1 MSGETPDSN
10 GAPNAGPPSGEGT
23 VATTPVTPPQPPA
36 PPAAPTEPPAPVA
49 PDDLAA
55 LAPEESEL
63 GAVAEAKPPSK
74 VLIFI
79 ERYAL
84 LVAFIGVLLFF
95 SLWGKTSA
103 AYGSAANYQ
112 ALFSHTQVY
121 IVVLSLALLF
131 PLLCGEF
138 DLSVGNIAGFAQ
150 IAAAVAMTKHGWS
163 IVPCFILATV
173 IGAVIGLLNGNTI
186 ARVGVNSLIVTLG
199 TAGVLLGV
207 VNWYTKGVSYGTN
220 NGSVYS
226 LGTLNTV
233 FGIPRMDILIAI
245 VAIVVWYVINHT
257 PFGRYLMSVGSNP
270 AAARLVGLR
279 VAKTKLL
286 AFVISGALSGFA
298 GMILFVNTGSG
309 NPGAGTIADTLT
321 ALAAVF
327 LGATAIK
334 PGRFNVE
341 GTLIAIFFLAATVS
355 GLVIAGVSSDVNQVF
370 NGAALFVAVVIST
383 EVRNRR
389 LGHGH

>member
-1 MSGETPDSN
+1 MTGETPDSN
-10 GAPNAGPPSGEGT
+10 GAPDAGLPTEGT
-23 VATTPVTPPQPPA
+23 VATTPADPPA
-36 PPAAPTEPPAPVA
+36 QAEV
-49 PDDLAA
+49 DNLAA
-55 LAPEESEL
+55 LAPQESEL
-63 GAVAEAKPPSK
+63 GAVAEAKAPSK

-84 LVAFIGVLLFF
+84 LVAFIAVMLFF
-95 SLWGKTSA
+95 SLWGKTSGA
-103 AYGSAANYQ
+103 FGTSESYQ
-112 ALFSHTQVY
+112 SLFSHTQVY
-121 IVVLSLALLF
+121 VVVLSLALLF

-138 DLSVGNIAGFAQ
+138 DLSVGNIAGFTQ
-150 IAAAVAMTKHGWS
+150 IAGSVAMVKHGWS
-163 IVPCFILATV
+163 IVPCFVLATV
-173 IGAVIGLLNGNTI
+173 FGAVIGLLNGNTV

-199 TAGVLLGV
+199 TAGILLGV
-207 VNWYTKGVSYGTN
+207 VNWYTHANSYGTS

-226 LGTLNTV
+226 LGQLNTV
-233 FGIPRMDILIAI
+233 LGIPRIDILVGI
-245 VAIVVWYVINHT
+245 VALLCWYVINHT
-257 PFGRYLMSVGSNP
+257 PFGRQLMSVGSNP

-279 VAKTKLL
+279 VPRTKLL
-286 AFVISGALSGFA
+286 AFVVSGALSGFA
-298 GMILFVNTGSG
+298 GMILFINSGSG
-309 NPGAGTIADTLT
+309 NPGSGTVADTLT

-355 GLVIAGVSSDVNQVF
+355 GLVIAGVSPDVNQVF

>member
-1 MSGETPDSN
+1 MTGETPDSN
-10 GAPNAGPPSGEGT
+10 GAPTGGLPSGEGP
-23 VATTPVTPPQPPA
+23 VATTPPQPP
-36 PPAAPTEPPAPVA
+36 VA
-49 PDDLAA
+49 PEQPGLVELPDS
-55 LAPEESEL
+55 APDSADL
-63 GAVAEAKPPSK
+63 GAVAEAKPPSRA
-74 VLIFI
+74 LIWI
-79 ERYAL
+79 EKYAL
-84 LVAFIGVLLFF
+84 LVGFIAVLLFF
-95 SLWGKTSA
+95 SFWSKTSGA
-103 AYGSAANYQ
+103 FGTAESYQ

-138 DLSVGNIAGFAQ
+138 DLSVGSVAGFSQ
-150 IAAAVAMTKHGWS
+150 IAAAVAMSKHGWS
-163 IVPCFILATV
+163 LVPCFILATG
-173 IGAVIGLLNGNTI
+173 IGAIIGAINGNTV

-199 TAGVLLGV
+199 TAGILLGV
-207 VNWYTKGVSYGTN
+207 VNWYTKGASYGDKIHN
-220 NGSVYS
+220 SVYS

-233 FGIPRMDILIAI
+233 FGIPRIDILVGII
-245 VAIVVWYVINHT
+245 VIVVWYVINHT

-270 AAARLVGLR
+270 QAARLVGLR
-279 VAKTKLL
+279 VANMKFF
-286 AFVISGALSGFA
+286 AFVISGALSGLA

-309 NPGAGTIADTLT
+309 NPQAGSVLDTLT

-341 GTLIAIFFLAATVS
+341 GTIIAIFFLAATVT
-355 GLVIAGVSSDVNQVF
+355 GLVIAGVSPDVNQVF